1 MNTYNIINQMTKQL
15 ADKEIKN
22 ERISL
27 LSPIDFII
35 NHPDLKKAQEKSEI
49 LCIPTLDKIKK
60 TDSLELNHLI
70 IRDKRLFKKLY
81 HEIKDNTTFIEYLN
95 RALYEYINSQFLI
108 LRKLGVIDSDN
119 IWNQPKKRFDNWFSI
134 KNIDLKSEGLR
145 TESTDD
151 MSSEKVVKIKKASI
165 PIMITNKMRIE
176 LKTLGY
182 SKEEMK
188 KLTPKK
194 ANEIIKKGITK
205 TPSRDRNRNQ

>member
-27 LSPIDFII
+27 LRPIDFII

-95 RALYEYINSQFLI
+95 RALYEYINSQFLV

-188 KLTPKK
+188 ELTPKK
-194 ANEIIKKGITK
+194 ANQIIKKGIPK
-205 TPSRDRNRNQ
+205 TPSIDRNRNQ

>member
-1 MNTYNIINQMTKQL
+1 MTKQL

-22 ERISL
+22 QRISFL
-27 LSPIDFII
+27 CPVDFII
-35 NHPDLKKAQEKSEI
+35 NPPDFKKAQEKSEI
-49 LCIPTLDKIKK
+49 LCIPMLDKIKK

-70 IRDKRLFKKLY
+70 IRDKRLYKKLY
-81 HEIKDNTTFIEYLN
+81 HEIKDNITFIEYLN
-95 RALYEYINSQFLI
+95 RSLYKYINSQFSV

-119 IWNQPKKRFDNWFSI
+119 MWNQPKKRFDNWFSI
-134 KNIDLKSEGLR
+134 KNIDLKSEGLK

-151 MSSEKVVKIKKASI
+151 IPSEIAGKIKKASI

-188 KLTPKK
+188 ELTPKK
-194 ANEIIKKGITK
+194 ANAIIKKGIPK

>member
-15 ADKEIKN
+15 ADKEIRN
-22 ERISL
+22 ERISF
-27 LSPIDFII
+27 LSPVDFII
-35 NHPDLKKAQEKSEI
+35 NHPDSKKAQEKSEI
-49 LCIPTLDKIKK
+49 LCIPVLDKIKK

-134 KNIDLKSEGLR
+134 KNIDLKSEGLK

-151 MSSEKVVKIKKASI
+151 MPSEIAGKIKKASI

-188 KLTPKK
+188 ELTPKK
-194 ANEIIKKGITK
+194 ANSIIKKGMPK
-205 TPSRDRNRNQ
+205 LPSSDRNKNQ

>member
-27 LSPIDFII
+27 LRPIDFII

-81 HEIKDNTTFIEYLN
+81 HEIKDNTIFIEYLN
-95 RALYEYINSQFLI
+95 RELYEYIDSQFLD

-188 KLTPKK
+188 ELTPKK
-194 ANEIIKKGITK
+194 ANQIIKKGIPK